1 MSLQVWLP
9 LTNGTLKQ
17 QGLKNISAT
26 IGGTVGLT
34 DVGKL
39 GKCAT
44 IGTAAGGITLPASA
58 MTSFTE
64 CSVAF
69 WINITSWNT
78 DWDTIFQAGL
88 GSTPWNNYIFGIL
101 RNQGNYLCFTVSN
114 GSSTSSGSYASSN
127 LTVGQWMHLAFTYGS
142 GKCKI
147 YINGVLDKEYSTS
160 ITPNFAGITHIA
172 IGRSTNGS
180 NYQSKCKL
188 NDFRIYDHCLSPM
201 EVKEIAK
208 GLVLHYP
215 LNRQG
220 WGQEN
225 LGNTSATYS
234 NRTNGQTISAGGWGG
249 DTGTVTYYHSGGYN
263 NYPYKVYHK
272 TATGSGGIYYKTADD
287 INIKANT
294 TYTMSVYIKASRNFL
309 GDPYSFNI
317 NRGSDNY
324 YINFGQ
330 AMQFTTEWKR
340 IVRTFTTDANA
351 AGQYGEMSIIYDDT
365 AADYYIYYS
374 GFKIEEGSVA
384 TPWCPN
390 SSDALATTMG
400 LNSTTEYDCSGFCN
414 NGTRTGTFTWTS
426 DTPKYNVSQVFS
438 GSQYIVEPNEISTT
452 DSTIALWVKS
462 ALSANAHVLDARN
475 SSEIGKQPIYQYT
488 NGSIQTGGN
497 NVYVTTNTGL
507 LVANTWVHIALV
519 QSGNSL
525 LVYKNGVLFQ
535 TLSCTNSPII
545 KPTIGARLNFSNKYT
560 GQLSDFRVYATAL
573 SADDVK
579 SLYQNSAYIDSSGNV
594 YGAVH

>member
-17 QGLKNISAT
+17 QGLKNAVAT

-127 LTVGQWMHLAFTYGS
+127 LTVGQWMHLAFTYGN

-180 NYQSKCKL
+180 SYQSKCKL
-188 NDFRIYDHCLSPM
+188 NDFRIYNHCLS
-201 EVKEIAK
+201 EKEIKEISK

-215 LNRQG
+215 LN
-220 WGQEN
+220 
-225 LGNTSATYS
+225 
-234 NRTNGQTISAGGWGG
+234 
-249 DTGTVTYYHSGGYN
+249 
-263 NYPYKVYHK
+263 K
-272 TATGSGGIYYKTADD
+272 
-287 INIKANT
+287 NT
-294 TYTMSVYIKASRNFL
+294 TYTSLKDKTAGYNVYNNF
-309 GDPYSFNI
+309 
-317 NRGSDNY
+317 GSDV
-324 YINFGQ
+324 
-330 AMQFTTEWKR
+330 TT
-340 IVRTFTTDANA
+340 
-351 AGQYGEMSIIYDDT
+351 S
-365 AADYYIYYS
+365 
-374 GFKIEEGSVA
+374 
-384 TPWCPN
+384 
-390 SSDALATTMG
+390 LATTGESYRGSPVRRLTMTIK
-400 LNSTTEYDCSGFCN
+400 NSSRVNSFKTDLWSHGVYGWSSTFKANTKYVFWIYYKPITHTDIRVGGTASNISGWTEIPPQAIGDGWYRVGQLRNGSVTTDKTDSIFVS
-414 NGTRTGTFTWTS
+414 FTWTS
-426 DTPKYNVSQVFS
+426 AAINTPISIDFACPILIEGLTEVQQSAERNRANMVYDSSGFGNNGEIIGTWNSAGDSPKYDVTNHMSATTSKIHISNFPTS
-438 GSQYIVEPNEISTT
+438 GFGNSYSF
-452 DSTIALWVKS
+452 AWWGK
-462 ALSANAHVLDARN
+462 RN
-475 SSEIGKQPIYQYT
+475 SNGPMFWGFSDGIRLNGMYSGTLWNTGDGSSNPIYKPGTTTTITAPSVNVWHHYVMTGDGNACKLYLDGELYGQAKTYKAISGT
-488 NGSIQTGGN
+488 SIWINGWDSGTS
-497 NVYVTTNTGL
+497 YCSDNTD
-507 LVANTWVHIALV
+507 I
-519 QSGNSL
+519 
-525 LVYKNGVLFQ
+525 
-535 TLSCTNSPII
+535 
-545 KPTIGARLNFSNKYT
+545 
-560 GQLSDFRVYATAL
+560 SDFRVYATAL
-573 SADDVK
+573 SAADIK
-579 SLYQNSAYIDSSGNV
+579 SLYQNEAYVDASENI
-594 YGAVH
+594 YGKIRN